1 MLRKMFFYALGFV
14 LLSAAAHSQTS
25 ELPDTVWTK
34 FTYPNKIN
42 AVKFTPDGKYLA
54 SGGDDGIPRL
64 WNAETGELVY
74 EYPNQN
80 YIINDIDI
88 LNNLIAIASP
98 VDGGVFVYN
107 LFDNNLRYKL
117 EPSTNVVFSSDGFYL
132 ATTRGKSVYSSGISV
147 YNSENGNLIRVI
159 DFENSGSFDIR
170 ISSDNKFIARSSTWW
185 SNGTDEDKYG
195 KVEIY
200 SFPDLNYITTLEKRE
215 YLSCINLNFSQS
227 NEYLAGAISSSP
239 NKVWKTDDWKLF
251 REFGDDGSDSRAI
264 AFSKDSKYVVMGAG
278 YFSNLKTNIYNVE
291 TKELIYSYNN
301 RYLFENSD
309 IANTID
315 ISLNQ
320 KLIAVGGA
328 FGIYMLNAK
337 WNTTS
342 IQEVLQILEPEIFPN
357 PTNNTANIRFNLLKA
372 NNVRVDIYNNNS
384 KFITNVLD
392 TFLERGIQS
401 VTWQARVPAGIY
413 FARITAGKDTSS
425 IKIIVNK

>member
-215 YLSCINLNFSQS
+215 YLSCENLDFNQS
-227 NEYLAGAISSSP
+227 DEYLAGAISSSP
-239 NKVWKTDDWKLF
+239 NKIWKTDDWKLF
-251 REFGDDGSDSRAI
+251 RETGNDGYSITYSPDNKYI
-264 AFSKDSKYVVMGAG
+264 VIGEGGFKNWHVNIWDYNGSKLV
-278 YFSNLKTNIYNVE
+278 
-291 TKELIYSYNN
+291 YSYKFN
-301 RYLFENSD
+301 YLWKDTEIPKSISCSSD
-309 IANTID
+309 
-315 ISLNQ
+315 L
-320 KLIAVGGA
+320 KYIAVGCTD
-328 FGIYMLNAK
+328 GIVMLNAK

-342 IQEVLQILEPEIFPN
+342 IQDVLQILEPEIFPN

-413 FARITAGKDTSS
+413 FARITAGNDTSS